1 MIINTISDSFW
12 DENQSRKE
20 RGVKK
25 ERFRGALFGE
35 RISSA
40 LASREQNRELM
51 IYFSETP

>member
-1 MIINTISDSFW
+1 MNKISYSGW
-12 DENQSRKE
+12 DENQSRKA

-40 LASREQNRELM
+40 LASGEQNRELM